1 MGHPFNTNFSLFSY
15 QTSPTDQQI
24 WVYAA
29 VITISRADAS
39 RIKAAEF
46 FADNHINV
54 NTLVLLCYV
63 HRIDVL

>member
-24 WVYAA
+24 RVYAA

-54 NTLVLLCYV
+54 
-63 HRIDVL
+63 